1 MNEVITF
8 DWGHGGVQYSLKK
21 LTRPKEEFSTWKTYS
36 NRGIVKKSERKVE
49 SGLGYTFREW
59 KWCFPVTGTSL
70 LVKITEVCDLS

>member
-36 NRGIVKKSERKVE
+36 NRGIVKKSERKVGRAWVILSE
-49 SGLGYTFREW
+49 NGSGA
-59 KWCFPVTGTSL
+59 FP
-70 LVKITEVCDLS
+70 